1 MSHKKILL
9 IIIPILL
16 VFGIRYLYHSTNPL
30 YFFFPDTYQYLNRA
44 QEIAAGSSLVNPFR
58 VPLYPFILK
67 NTLHLDGKINVDNQ
81 TINAFNYQSLI
92 RFQYSL
98 NLIQA
103 VFFLLLIHRLFGVSW
118 AFTAAAAIFAF
129 DIQSIAWGKNVLP
142 ETATSA
148 LVVILL
154 FLLTRFVDSLNI
166 LYLAAGIIVFSLLFL
181 LRPVYFLLPLSLLPI
196 LTFYFLRKKL
206 PAISIIT
213 AIFLIS
219 SLLVPFYY
227 RQQNKKLYDYPG
239 TTTVSD
245 HNLLAKVI
253 QYNLNV
259 AKLPDESAFDQKL
272 KACVARHTPG
282 QRVELDECIA
292 SLGIAQDKYFVNS
305 GKIAGRF
312 AQRAIIAEP
321 FSFIAKSVLLLPQT
335 LVSTR
340 PDPFFWVSTY
350 SSNVTLGNFWST
362 LSQIHD
368 RLLPLTL
375 LFFLF
380 YPLSLLIFL
389 KNPNRKN
396 TILTI
401 IGTVIAYQQFFNTF
415 FAHTDY
421 IRLRSVI
428 EEPLWLFCFYYF
440 LMVIRKIGNARLL
453 QKGIKRQKDK
463 TPLSRIL
470 QKAPPSF

>member
-1 MSHKKILL
+1 MALKKFLL
-9 IIIPILL
+9 IVPILL
-16 VFGIRYLYHSTNPL
+16 VFGVRYLYHSNNPL

-44 QEIAAGSSLVNPFR
+44 QEIAAGSPLVNPFR
-58 VPLYPFILK
+58 MPLYPLILK
-67 NTLHLDGKINVDNQ
+67 NTLHLDGKISVDNQ
-81 TINAFNYQSLI
+81 TINAFNYHSLI
-92 RFQYSL
+92 RFQYFL
-98 NLIQA
+98 TLVQT
-103 VFFLLLIHRLFGVSW
+103 VFFLLLVHRLFGFSW
-118 AFTAAAAIFAF
+118 AFAAAVAVFAF
-129 DIQSIAWGKNVLP
+129 DIQSIAWGKNILP
-142 ETATSA
+142 ETATSV

-154 FLLTRFVDSLNI
+154 FLLIRFIDSLNI
-166 LYLAAGIIVFSLLFL
+166 LYLAAEVMVFSLLFL

-196 LTFYFLRKKL
+196 LTFYLMRKKS
-206 PAISIIT
+206 PAIFIIT
-213 AIFLIS
+213 AALLFS

-259 AKLPDESAFDQKL
+259 AKLPDESVFDQKL
-272 KACVARHTPG
+272 KACVSRHTPG

-292 SLGIAQDKYFVNS
+292 SLGLSEDRYFVNS
-305 GKIAGRF
+305 GKIAGHF
-312 AQRAIIAEP
+312 AQKAIMAEP
-321 FSFIAKSVLLLPQT
+321 FTFIAKSVILLPQT
-335 LVSTR
+335 LISTQ

-350 SSNVTLGNFWST
+350 SSNVTFRHVWSA

-368 RLLPLTL
+368 TLIPFTL

-396 TILTI
+396 TVLAI

-440 LMVIRKIGNARLL
+440 FLAIRKIGNARLL

-463 TPLSRIL
+463 TLPSRI
-470 QKAPPSF
+470 P